1 MDATSNVGRLAGCP
15 NATEIVATDSA
26 AAADR
31 MRNAGASFI
40 FLFSQ
45 NISTAGSPS
54 RLDKLRPL
62 FGEIAQDFN
71 ERFREEA
78 R

>member
-1 MDATSNVGRLAGCP
+1 MVAQAVSPALPTLDDFCHGLPDAR
-15 NATEIVATDSA
+15 
-26 AAADR
+26 
-31 MRNAGASFI
+31 
-40 FLFSQ
+40 
-45 NISTAGSPS
+45 SPS